1 MWRNRRDSAVRC
13 PLPAA
18 LAGTVWARGAVCAIA
33 LAFAGAAFP
42 VTAHTET
49 GAYPLSRAF
58 RDALERDPRVR
69 AAQGRVSEAR
79 EALEEV
85 RSGNRP
91 SVFVTGDAGYSY
103 NRNEARTVDAYNGA
117 SFDGG
122 LTVTQSVWD
131 FGRIA
136 GRLQRAE
143 AEIQEAEAAAKEVR
157 QEVLAEVAR
166 SFAGYWF
173 RERIL
178 DGRRDFESLVE
189 ELGKAARRRLSL
201 GTLDRTELHELR
213 LRLSRARAKRIEASS
228 EYRVARTRL
237 ARLTGADRPVL
248 SAASLARLREA
259 VPPTLD
265 EALQRARN
273 GSPGWAVVLRRLE
286 AAEGEL
292 TFRKADLLPSLSLDA
307 RAQTGRVGDIRTFDM
322 SGRVRL
328 SVSLYEGGEKRARR
342 RRAILAVE
350 VARRELTAEWEQI
363 EIAVQSNWDLLESLT
378 MATGDFKTAVAEART
393 AADLTRIKLD
403 AGQATFVDH
412 VEARHAA
419 LDAEFARL
427 DNALRVENVR
437 IDILRILGV
446 LHDIAVTEL

>member
-1 MWRNRRDSAVRC
+1 M
-13 PLPAA
+13 LA
-18 LAGTVWARGAVCAIA
+18 LV
-33 LAFAGAAFP
+33 GAAFP
-42 VTAHTET
+42 VTVHTET

-79 EALEEV
+79 EALGEV

-122 LTVTQSVWD
+122 LTVTQSAWD

-136 GRLQRAE
+136 GRLQRAG
-143 AEIQEAEAAAKEVR
+143 AEIQEAEAAAEGVR
-157 QEVLAEVAR
+157 QEVLAEVAQ
-166 SFAGYWF
+166 SFADQWF

-178 DGRRDFESLVE
+178 DGRRDFEALVE
-189 ELGKAARRRLSL
+189 ELEKAARRRLSL
-201 GTLDRTELHELR
+201 GILDRTELHELR
-213 LRLSRARAKRIEASS
+213 LRLSQARAKRVTASS
-228 EYRVARTRL
+228 EYRVARARL
-237 ARLTGADRPVL
+237 AQLTGADRPVL
-248 SAASLARLREA
+248 SASSLAHLREA
-259 VPPTLD
+259 VPPALD

-273 GSPGWAVVLRRLE
+273 GSPGRVAALRRLE
-286 AAEGEL
+286 ATEGEL

-307 RAQTGRVGDIRTFDM
+307 RVQTGRVGDIRTFDM
-322 SGRVRL
+322 GGGVRL

-342 RRAILAVE
+342 RRAIFAVE
-350 VARRELTAEWEQI
+350 VARRELTAEWERI
-363 EIAVQSNWDLLESLT
+363 EIAVQSNWDLLGNLT

-393 AADLTRIKLD
+393 GADLTRIKLD

-437 IDILRILGV
+437 IDMLRILGT
-446 LHDIAVTEL
+446 LHDIAVAEL